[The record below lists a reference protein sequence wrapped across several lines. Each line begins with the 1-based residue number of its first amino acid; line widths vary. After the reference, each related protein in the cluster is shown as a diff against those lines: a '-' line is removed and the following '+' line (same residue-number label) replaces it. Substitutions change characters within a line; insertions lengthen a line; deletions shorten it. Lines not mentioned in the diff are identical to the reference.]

1 MKEIEKRILDDGIII
16 DNDIIRVDSFLNH
29 QVDPAFLHDFA
40 RGVVSHFAGQ
50 KIDKV
55 LTCETSGI
63 AAAHAVAVEL
73 GNVPYVFAKKTQSK
87 TTVGQFYHAKVK
99 SFTRNSESDIAV
111 ACRYLLEGEN
121 VLIVDEFLADG
132 NAASGLLE
140 ICRQAKTNVIGVA
153 VVIEKA
159 FQKGH
164 SLLLEQ
170 GIDLY
175 AGASIKAFVDNK
187 PVF

>member
-1 MKEIEKRILDDGIII
+1 MCRCDPAGLAGE
-16 DNDIIRVDSFLNH
+16 NPVDLF
-29 QVDPAFLHDFA
+29 AFLHDFA
-40 RGVVSHFAGQ
+40 RGVKDHFAGK
-50 KIDKV
+50 KIDRI

-73 GNVPYVFAKKTQSK
+73 GDVPYVFAKKTASK
-87 TTVGQFYHAKVK
+87 TTIGQFYRANVK
-99 SFTRNSESDIAV
+99 SFTRNIESTFSV
-111 ACRYLLEGEN
+111 ASRYLPEGEN
-121 VLIVDEFLADG
+121 VLIVDDFLADG

-140 ICRQAKTNVIGVA
+140 ICRQANVNVVGVA

-164 SLLLEQ
+164 CLLLEQ